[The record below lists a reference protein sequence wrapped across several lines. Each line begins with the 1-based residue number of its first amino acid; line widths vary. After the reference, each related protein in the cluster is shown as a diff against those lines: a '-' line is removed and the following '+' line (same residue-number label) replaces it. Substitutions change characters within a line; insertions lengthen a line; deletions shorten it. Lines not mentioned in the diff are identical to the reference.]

1 MPRPLIRFA
10 AGCIAGCSF
19 VIALLALD
27 VGGLGT
33 LVLHD
38 RATFL
43 ALVMLLTQLGGLF
56 GMAVMITA
64 IAEADDRGRRVPA
77 RVPVSAPSRAAPRLR
92 SPNR

>member
-1 MPRPLIRFA
+1 MPAPLIRFA

-19 VIALLALD
+19 VIALLVLD

-33 LVLHD
+33 LILRD
-38 RATFL
+38 RETFL

-64 IAEADDRGRRVPA
+64 TAEADDRGRRIPA
-77 RVPVSAPSRAAPRLR
+77 RVPVNASRAAPPLR

>member
-1 MPRPLIRFA
+1 MPGPLIRFA

-19 VIALLALD
+19 VSALLVLD

-33 LVLHD
+33 LILHD
-38 RATFL
+38 RETFL

-64 IAEADDRGRRVPA
+64 IAESDDRGRRIPM
-77 RVPVSAPSRAAPRLR
+77 RVPVSSSRAAPPLR